1 MKTFTILLFA
11 FIALHTENLS
21 LKIWI
26 TIALAIYFIY
36 EIYKNDNN
44 NNLKSAVEYLVE
56 LLNNYNE
63 NFEFAFKEEIEQ
75 AKKMEKKQIMNA
87 WLITKPT
94 TFNGWKKEFK
104 QYYNETFKNK

>member
-44 NNLKSAVEYLVE
+44 NNLKP
-56 LLNNYNE
+56 N
-63 NFEFAFKEEIEQ
+63 
-75 AKKMEKKQIMNA
+75 
-87 WLITKPT
+87 
-94 TFNGWKKEFK
+94 
-104 QYYNETFKNK
+104 